1 MSQRIKGFQKIVQLS
16 FPPERS
22 GDPVMAHLVRKYD
35 LNFSILQAQITPR
48 KEGSLTLYIE
58 GSEENW
64 NEAQKYLKGHQ
75 IKVVA
80 AAQHIIRHEES
91 CMHCGLCTAICPADA
106 LVNDLD
112 TRKVVYIE
120 ERCTAC
126 GLCTR
131 ICPVRAMQVDLEHD
145 NTV

>member
-1 MSQRIKGFQKIVQLS
+1 
-16 FPPERS
+16 
-22 GDPVMAHLVRKYD
+22 MAHLVRKYD

-64 NEAQKYLKGHQ
+64 NEARKYLNGHH
-75 IKVVA
+75 IKVAA
-80 AAQHIIRHEES
+80 AAQHISRDEES

-106 LVNDLD
+106 LVNDVN
-112 TRKVVYIE
+112 TRRVVFVE
-120 ERCTAC
+120 ENCTAC

-131 ICPVRAMQVDLEHD
+131 ICPVQAMQVDLEHD
-145 NTV
+145 TV